1 MSGLEKFF
9 IQKFT
14 CDGYYSV
21 RSFGIMMLE
30 LSTGARRPYAKL
42 TDEQVLQ
49 QVVKEQEI
57 RVDKPNLNIHYANR
71 W

>member
-1 MSGLEKFF
+1 
-9 IQKFT
+9 
-14 CDGYYSV
+14 
-21 RSFGIMMLE
+21 MMLE
-30 LSTGARRPYAKL
+30 LSTGAKRPYAKL
-42 TDEQVLQ
+42 TDEEVLQ